1 MIRTEDYIRNGKQ
14 LHIIKEI
21 KPKDGKLQ
29 EIHQCLLGH
38 ICYLNGLKNIVGDRP
53 VILSETNYDPGCMH
67 HVQLSP
73 LESVKHEDGLIIATT
88 LNTVYVFEP
97 FNGGGTA

>member
-1 MIRTEDYIRNGKQ
+1 MIRTEDCIRDGKQ

-21 KPKDGKLQ
+21 KPKDGKLR
-29 EIHQCLLGH
+29 EIHKCLLGH
-38 ICYLNGLKNIVGDRP
+38 ICYLNGLKDIIGGRP
-53 VILSETNYDPGCMH
+53 IILSETNYNPGCMH

-73 LESVKHEDGLIIATT
+73 LESVKHEDDLIIVTT

-97 FNGGGTA
+97 FDGGGTA

>member
-1 MIRTEDYIRNGKQ
+1 MIRTEDYIRDGKQ
-14 LHIIKEI
+14 LYVIKEI
-21 KPKDGKLQ
+21 KPKDGKLR
-29 EIHQCLLGH
+29 EIHECLLGH
-38 ICYLNGLKNIVGDRP
+38 ICYLDGLKVVGDRP
-53 VILSETNYDPGCMH
+53 VILAETNYDSGYMH

-73 LESVKHEDGLIIATT
+73 LEPVKHENGIITVTT